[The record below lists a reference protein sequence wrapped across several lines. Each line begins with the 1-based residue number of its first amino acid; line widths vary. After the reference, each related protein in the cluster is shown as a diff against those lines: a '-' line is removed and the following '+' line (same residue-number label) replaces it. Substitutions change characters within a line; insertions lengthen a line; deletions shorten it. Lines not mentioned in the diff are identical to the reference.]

1 MYSLIRPP
9 PSTAKLLVAFVC
21 GAILALAIAQGHTS
35 LLRAARTPPTS
46 PLFPASTAP
55 AHDGMADSTAVVD
68 LGWYP
73 PSQTVINNLTH
84 VVSNDTTGVYGFIFN
99 SSHTPDDQY
108 GTYNWCNMPHVRPR
122 EYVRPSEEYELAY
135 VELIHRHHKRTP
147 YAANSFPVESYN
159 WDCDDEGLYYFAQ
172 PFSEDAPASDPGA
185 GRNSSALAYWEVFSG
200 INPFEALAPGWKG
213 TCQFPQITSE
223 GLDDAWQHGA
233 DLYAVY
239 HDLLGF
245 LPDRDGDDNDDDESW
260 AQKVKFRVTNNVI
273 TSEVAGMVVNA
284 MRGDSTT
291 TTTTGSTPLLV
302 QPDGVD
308 SLEPSYTCAAAS
320 DLYDSSRSG
329 ADAAWAAH
337 LEAARGLY
345 AALDDISGVDAD
357 DEGFH
362 ASLDHYYDNLS
373 ARQCHGK
380 PLPCKLVNAT
390 GTSTSASSPA
400 VLVNDTGS
408 CITQAM
414 ADEAYRLGN
423 WEYSHVYRGSGAGSL
438 AASAGSFGVWT
449 AELAAHLR
457 GVVDGTNGGGGGTL
471 WFHNVAHDG
480 SVSRVLGI
488 LQVDVMVWPGMG
500 SEVVF
505 ELWRRRGGTRD
516 EEEGAAAG
524 GGYYVR
530 VLFGGKVLT
539 SSNPS
544 LGTLDMVP
552 VETLLAYFDG
562 LVGVNASLVVDKCDN
577 STSS

>member
-1 MYSLIRPP
+1 M
-9 PSTAKLLVAFVC
+9 
-21 GAILALAIAQGHTS
+21 
-35 LLRAARTPPTS
+35 
-46 PLFPASTAP
+46 
-55 AHDGMADSTAVVD
+55 
-68 LGWYP
+68 
-73 PSQTVINNLTH
+73 
-84 VVSNDTTGVYGFIFN
+84 
-99 SSHTPDDQY
+99 
-108 GTYNWCNMPHVRPR
+108 
-122 EYVRPSEEYELAY
+122 
-135 VELIHRHHKRTP
+135 
-147 YAANSFPVESYN
+147 
-159 WDCDDEGLYYFAQ
+159 
-172 PFSEDAPASDPGA
+172 
-185 GRNSSALAYWEVFSG
+185 
-200 INPFEALAPGWKG
+200 
-213 TCQFPQITSE
+213 
-223 GLDDAWQHGA
+223 
-233 DLYAVY
+233 Y

-245 LPDRDGDDNDDDESW
+245 LPSRDGGDDDDDNRSW
-260 AQKVKFRVTNNVI
+260 AQKVKYRVTNNVI

-284 MRGDSTT
+284 MRGDS

-308 SLEPSYTCAAAS
+308 SLEPSYTCAAAA
-320 DLYDSSRSG
+320 DLYDSSRSD
-329 ADAAWAAH
+329 ADPAWAAH

-345 AALDDISGVDAD
+345 AVLDGISGVDAA

-390 GTSTSASSPA
+390 STSASTSASSPA
-400 VLVNDTGS
+400 AALVNDTGS
-408 CITQAM
+408 CVTQAM

-457 GVVDGTNGGGGGTL
+457 GVVDGTNGGGTL

-505 ELWRRRGGTRD
+505 ELWRRTGRGGD
-516 EEEGAAAG
+516 GEGAAAS

-552 VETLLAYFDG
+552 VETLLA
-562 LVGVNASLVVDKCDN
+562 
-577 STSS
+577 